1 MPEDISLRER
11 LQAFLRAHPG
21 AKRPEIRE
29 AFPDIPFTT
38 LWSSLR
44 DQTRRGELRR
54 TGRPKAF
61 KYYVAGEDSSTVVPV
76 VTMEKMVRKGK
87 MGRPRKDEGVPG
99 NPVVDAAIAAL
110 ELRREA
116 LSDAIHILRQ
126 LSKGNQER

>member
-1 MPEDISLRER
+1 M
-11 LQAFLRAHPG
+11 
-21 AKRPEIRE
+21 
-29 AFPDIPFTT
+29 
-38 LWSSLR
+38 
-44 DQTRRGELRR
+44 
-54 TGRPKAF
+54 
-61 KYYVAGEDSSTVVPV
+61 AGEDSSTVVPV